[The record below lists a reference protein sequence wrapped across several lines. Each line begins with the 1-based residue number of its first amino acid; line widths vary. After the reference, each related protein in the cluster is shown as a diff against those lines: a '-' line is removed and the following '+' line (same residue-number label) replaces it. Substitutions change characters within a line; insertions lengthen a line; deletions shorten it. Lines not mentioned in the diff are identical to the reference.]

1 MIYWY
6 PPKKVHPALQPQLPV
21 QCRIM
26 LTHYALMFLF
36 WHMLHLVVEAE
47 PKATQHYPEPA
58 ITRETRCVI
67 LKQMTILTSPQI
79 LGAQI
84 LCKVLFVSRKFQPGE
99 KANGWKKQIVK
110 TSLRQSRQTCS
121 PACSKPRSAA
131 PALTSTATPTRVLQ
145 TANS

>member
-1 MIYWY
+1 MLVS
-6 PPKKVHPALQPQLPV
+6 PQKVHPALQPQLSV

-36 WHMLHLVVEAE
+36 WYMLHLVVEDG
-47 PKATQHYPEPA
+47 PKATQYYPEPA
-58 ITRETRCVI
+58 ITRQTRCAI

-84 LCKVLFVSRKFQPGE
+84 LCKVLFASRKFQPSE
-99 KANGWKKQIVK
+99 KANGWKKRIVK

-121 PACSKPRSAA
+121 PACSKPRSAP
-131 PALTSTATPTRVLQ
+131 PALTSTATPHQSSPNNELL
-145 TANS
+145 A